1 VSGVP
6 NAIKSPQ
13 QQGIL
18 PFFVPEEGTMSR
30 RFVRV
35 ALAVALFGTS
45 VAAQAQTEIQWWH
58 SMGGALGEALNGL
71 ATKFNESQKEYKV
84 VPNYKGQYPESL
96 TAAIAAYRA
105 GNAPHMLQV
114 FEVGTATMMAAK
126 GAIVPVAKVMADAKE
141 PFDPKAYLP
150 TVTGYYSDLKGNMLS
165 FPFNSSTVMFYINKD
180 AFKKAGLDPQ
190 QPPRTWKEVYV
201 AALKLKASGQ
211 ECVYTTSWP
220 SWMHVENFSA
230 WHNVPIGTKQNGMG
244 GFDTEFMFNSP
255 LHVRHISMLGDWS
268 KRGLFTYAGR
278 TNQGDAKFSSGEC
291 AMFSGSAGAQA
302 GIKKA
307 AKFDWSI
314 NFIPYHD
321 DVAGAPQNSII
332 GGASVWVMGGKKP
345 ADYKGV
351 AKFLAF
357 LSRPEIQMD
366 WHTSTGY
373 VPITQAS
380 YDLTRKSGFYEKN
393 PGADMP
399 VRQLTNKA
407 PTANSKG
414 LRFGNFVQGREVIEE
429 ELEAVFAGK
438 KDAKTALDTA
448 VKRGNEILRKFE
460 AANK

>member
-1 VSGVP
+1 M
-6 NAIKSPQ
+6 K
-13 QQGIL
+13 L
-18 PFFVPEEGTMSR
+18 TR
-30 RFVRV
+30 
-35 ALAVALFGTS
+35 LAATL
-45 VAAQAQTEIQWWH
+45 AAATLCASHAHAQTEIQWWH

-71 ATKFNESQKEYKV
+71 ANQFNESQKEYKV
-84 VPNYKGQYPESL
+84 VTTFKGTYPESM
-96 TAAIAAYRA
+96 TAAIAAFRA
-105 GNAPHMLQV
+105 GNAPHILQV

-150 TVTGYYSDLKGNMLS
+150 TVTGYYSDVKGNMLS
-165 FPFNSSTVMFYINKD
+165 FPFNSSTVMFYINHD
-180 AFKKAGLDPQ
+180 AFKKAGLEPKA
-190 QPPRTWKEVYV
+190 PRTWKEVQ
-201 AALKLKASGQ
+201 AAADKLKAAGQ
-211 ECVYTTSWP
+211 QCVYTTSWP
-220 SWMHVENFSA
+220 SWMHIENFSA

-244 GFDTEFMFNSP
+244 GFDTQFSINSP
-255 LHVRHISMLGDWS
+255 LHVRHISMLADMAKKGQ
-268 KRGLFTYAGR
+268 FTYAGR

-321 DVAGAPQNSII
+321 DVKGAPQNSII
-332 GGASVWVMGGKKP
+332 GGASLWVMGGKKP
-345 ADYKGV
+345 ADYRGV
-351 AKFLAF
+351 AKFMAY
-357 LSRPEIQMD
+357 LSKPDVQMD
-366 WHTSTGY
+366 WHTKTGY

-380 YDLTRKSGFYEKN
+380 YDLTRKSGFYDKN

-414 LRFGNFVQGREVIEE
+414 LRFGNFVQGRTVIEE
-429 ELEAVFAGK
+429 ELEAAFAGK
-438 KDAKTALDTA
+438 KDAKSALDDA
-448 VKRGNEILRKFE
+448 VKRGNEILRQFE

>member
-1 VSGVP
+1 MENTMRFKALTVTLFAAG
-6 NAIKSPQ
+6 
-13 QQGIL
+13 L
-18 PFFVPEEGTMSR
+18 LGT
-30 RFVRV
+30 
-35 ALAVALFGTS
+35 AT
-45 VAAQAQTEIQWWH
+45 AQAQTEIQWWH

-71 ATKFNESQKEYKV
+71 ATQFNESQKEYKV
-84 VPNYKGQYPESL
+84 VAVYKGQYPESM
-96 TAAIAAYRA
+96 TAAIAAFRA

-180 AFKKAGLDPQ
+180 AFKKAGLEPVA
-190 QPPRTWKEVYV
+190 PKTWKEVLV
-201 AALKLKASGQ
+201 AAEKLKAAGQ
-211 ECVYTTSWP
+211 QCVYTTSWP
-220 SWMHVENFSA
+220 SWMHIENFSA

-244 GFDTEFMFNSP
+244 GLDAEFTINSP
-255 LHVRHISMLGDWS
+255 LHVRHIAMLGDMA
-268 KRGLFTYAGR
+268 KNGLFTYAGR

-302 GIKKA
+302 GIKKV
-307 AKFDWSI
+307 AKFEWSI

-321 DVAGAPQNSII
+321 DVKGAPQNSII

-345 ADYKGV
+345 VEYKGV
-351 AKFLAF
+351 AKFMAF
-357 LSRPEIQMD
+357 LSQPDIQMG
-366 WHTSTGY
+366 WHTTTGY

-380 YDLTRKSGFYEKN
+380 YDLTRNSGFYDKN

-438 KDAKTALDTA
+438 KDAQTAMTDA
-448 VKRGNEILRKFE
+448 VKRGNDVLRKFQ